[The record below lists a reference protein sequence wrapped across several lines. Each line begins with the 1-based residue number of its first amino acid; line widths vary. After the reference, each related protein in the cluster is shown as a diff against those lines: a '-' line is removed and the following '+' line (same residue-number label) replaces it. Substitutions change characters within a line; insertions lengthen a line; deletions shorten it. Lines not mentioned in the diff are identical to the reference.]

1 MMNYTVKQLADKLEV
16 TKATITNNAKALDLE
31 LKKIDNVIQIDDKQA
46 VLISQRINKNKQA
59 NSMIN
64 KNPEDVSVSG
74 SQTEEKDS
82 RNDDLVEILKQQIED
97 LKKDKDEYINQV
109 NNLNGLLKQQQ
120 TLLSQQQSLQLQSN
134 EKIKA
139 LEIEL
144 QEVKETTAED
154 NTTDIKAHSDNKGD
168 NFYKDLR
175 NDRESENKGFLSKL
189 FKR

>member
-1 MMNYTVKQLADKLEV
+1 MNNNLITVVALADKLQV
-16 TKATITNNAKALDLE
+16 AKQTIFYNAKRLDLE
-31 LKKIDNVIQIDDKQA
+31 LTKHDNVSYVTLEQAEQIT
-46 VLISQRINKNKQA
+46 QRINSNKSSKRD
-59 NSMIN
+59 NNTSH
-64 KNPEDVSVSG
+64 
-74 SQTEEKDS
+74 S
-82 RNDDLVEILKQQIED
+82 RDNDDPMTQSNDMLNILLEQ
-97 LKKDKDEYINQV
+97 LRVKDEQIKQL
-109 NNLNGLLKQQQ
+109 NNTLDEQQR
-120 TLLSQQQSLQLQSN
+120 LLSQQQSLQLQSN

-175 NDRESENKGFLSKL
+175 NDRESEHKGFLSKL

>member
-1 MMNYTVKQLADKLEV
+1 MNNNLITVVALADKLQV
-16 TKATITNNAKALDLE
+16 AKQTIFYNAKRLNLE
-31 LKKIDNVIQIDDKQA
+31 LTKHDNVSYVTLEQAEQIT
-46 VLISQRINKNKQA
+46 QRINSNKSSKRD
-59 NSMIN
+59 NNTSH
-64 KNPEDVSVSG
+64 
-74 SQTEEKDS
+74 S
-82 RNDDLVEILKQQIED
+82 RDNDGPMTQSNDMLNILLEQ
-97 LKKDKDEYINQV
+97 LRVKDEQIKQL
-109 NNLNGLLKQQQ
+109 NNTLDEQQR
-120 TLLSQQQSLQLQSN
+120 LLSQQQSLQLQSN

-175 NDRESENKGFLSKL
+175 HDRESENKGFLSKL

>member
-175 NDRESENKGFLSKL
+175 NDRESEHKGFLSKL

>member
-1 MMNYTVKQLADKLEV
+1 MNNNLITVVALADKLQV
-16 TKATITNNAKALDLE
+16 AKQTIFYNAKRLDLE
-31 LKKIDNVIQIDDKQA
+31 LTKHDNVSYVTLEQAEQIT
-46 VLISQRINKNKQA
+46 QRINSNK
-59 NSMIN
+59 SS
-64 KNPEDVSVSG
+64 KRD
-74 SQTEEKDS
+74 
-82 RNDDLVEILKQQIED
+82 NDDPMTQSNDMLNILLEQ
-97 LKKDKDEYINQV
+97 LRVKDEQIKQL
-109 NNLNGLLKQQQ
+109 NNTLDEQQR
-120 TLLSQQQSLQLQSN
+120 LLSQQQSLQLQSN

-154 NTTDIKAHSDNKGD
+154 NTTDIKGHSDNKGD

>member
-1 MMNYTVKQLADKLEV
+1 MNNNLITVVALADKLQV
-16 TKATITNNAKALDLE
+16 AKQTIFYNAKRLNLE
-31 LKKIDNVIQIDDKQA
+31 LTKHDNVSYVTLEQAEQIT
-46 VLISQRINKNKQA
+46 QRINSNKSSKRD
-59 NSMIN
+59 NNTSH
-64 KNPEDVSVSG
+64 
-74 SQTEEKDS
+74 S
-82 RNDDLVEILKQQIED
+82 RDNDDPMTQSNDMLNILLEQ
-97 LKKDKDEYINQV
+97 LRVKDEQIKQL
-109 NNLNGLLKQQQ
+109 NNTLDEQQR
-120 TLLSQQQSLQLQSN
+120 LLSQQQSLQLQSN

>member
-1 MMNYTVKQLADKLEV
+1 MNTNELITVVALADDLQVAKQTIFYHCNKLQIE
-16 TKATITNNAKALDLE
+16 A
-31 LKKIDNVIQIDDKQA
+31 KKIDNVSYLTHAEAEVIK
-46 VLISQRINKNKQA
+46 QRINKNNKRTNNKRGTDQSEA
-59 NSMIN
+59 TENNSNNAELIELLKEQIN
-64 KNPEDVSVSG
+64 
-74 SQTEEKDS
+74 
-82 RNDDLVEILKQQIED
+82 D
-97 LKKDKDEYINQV
+97 LKIDKAELTY
-109 NNLNGLLKQQQ
+109 LLKQQQ
-120 TLLSQQQSLQLQSN
+120 RLLSQQQSLQLQSN

-175 NDRESENKGFLSKL
+175 HDRESENKGFLSKL

>member
-1 MMNYTVKQLADKLEV
+1 MNNNLITVVALADKLQV
-16 TKATITNNAKALDLE
+16 AKQTIFYNAKRLNLE
-31 LKKIDNVIQIDDKQA
+31 LTKHDNVSYVTLEQAEQIT
-46 VLISQRINKNKQA
+46 QRINSNKSSKRD
-59 NSMIN
+59 NNTSH
-64 KNPEDVSVSG
+64 
-74 SQTEEKDS
+74 S
-82 RNDDLVEILKQQIED
+82 RDNDGPMTQSNDMLNILLEQ
-97 LKKDKDEYINQV
+97 LRVKDEQIKQL
-109 NNLNGLLKQQQ
+109 NNTLDEQQR
-120 TLLSQQQSLQLQSN
+120 LLSQQQSLQLQSN

>member
-1 MMNYTVKQLADKLEV
+1 MNNNLITVVALADKLQV
-16 TKATITNNAKALDLE
+16 AKQTIFYNAKRLDLE
-31 LKKIDNVIQIDDKQA
+31 LTKHDNVSYVTLEQAEQIT
-46 VLISQRINKNKQA
+46 QRINSNKSSKRD
-59 NSMIN
+59 NNTSH
-64 KNPEDVSVSG
+64 
-74 SQTEEKDS
+74 S
-82 RNDDLVEILKQQIED
+82 RDNDGPMTQSNDMLNILLEQ
-97 LKKDKDEYINQV
+97 LRVKDEQIKQL
-109 NNLNGLLKQQQ
+109 NNTLDEQQR
-120 TLLSQQQSLQLQSN
+120 LLSQQQSLQLQSN